1 MANKLR
7 DFKSAL
13 GSSIRAEQNRATDR
27 QLDRF
32 ARAEAI
38 MDAGESKPLETEKP
52 EREKVIRDSFT
63 LPATDYQRI
72 AKIQE
77 RALGSGF
84 HVNKSEIVRA
94 GLLLLDGLSNA
105 ELISALKRVEKIK
118 TGRPTDKT
126 VRPI

>member
-13 GSSIRAEQNRATDR
+13 GSSMRAEQNRATDR

-38 MDAGESKPLETEKP
+38 MDAGAGKYPEPERP
-52 EREKVIRDSFT
+52 ERERVIRDSFT

-72 AKIQE
+72 ARIQE
-77 RALGSGF
+77 RALKAGF
-84 HVNKSEIVRA
+84 HANKSEIMRA
-94 GLLLLDGLSNA
+94 GLLLLDEFPDI
-105 ELISALKRVEKIK
+105 ELTSALRRVEKIK
-118 TGRPTDKT
+118 TGRPTEKT
-126 VRPI
+126 VEPI